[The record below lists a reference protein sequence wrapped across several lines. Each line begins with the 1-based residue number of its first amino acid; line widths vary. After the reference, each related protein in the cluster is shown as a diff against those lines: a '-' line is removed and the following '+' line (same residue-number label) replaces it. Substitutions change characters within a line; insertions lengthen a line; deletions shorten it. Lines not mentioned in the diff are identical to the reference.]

1 MFSDLTSIITE
12 GLHLLNRVQLLKVIL
27 GALLLAGLCWFIC
40 SWYTKLWNKSFQ
52 VSTKHHVICA
62 VSALLTFF
70 FVLAFVG
77 IRNLRPVAETTV
89 EKWSSGLRANEE
101 WQDRTFREAYNALKN
116 TGWEDFSQVPPPD
129 HPDAYLPFSGEASM
143 MLTANLY
150 AEKAC
155 RDFSKNHS
163 FLDRILP
170 SGSRISKEMIKK
182 DMDDYFRTEGDL
194 YPMQRAVDL
203 ASLQIRNELLQKTPR
218 VVFLGRTMLIMLF
231 LLVQLIPFGIIG
243 YCAYQD
249 LKISNK

>member
-1 MFSDLTSIITE
+1 MFSALTSLITK
-12 GLHLLNRVQLLKVIL
+12 GLHLLNRDQLLKVIM
-27 GALLLAGLCWFIC
+27 GALLLASLCWCFY

-52 VSTKHHVICA
+52 VSTKHHLICA

-77 IRNLRPVAETTV
+77 IRNLRPVVEATV
-89 EKWSSGLRANEE
+89 GGWSSGLRENKE
-101 WQDRTFREAYNALKN
+101 WQDRTFREAYDALKN
-116 TGWEDFSQVPPPD
+116 TGWEDFIQVPPPD
-129 HPDAYLPFSGEASM
+129 HADPYLPFSGESSM
-143 MLTANLY
+143 MLAANRY
-150 AEKAC
+150 AEEAC

-182 DMDDYFRTEGDL
+182 DMDDYFRTEGNL

-203 ASLQIRNELLQKTPR
+203 ASLRTRNELLQKTPR
-218 VVFLGRTMLIMLF
+218 VVFLGRTILIMLF